1 MTDPKSSPA
10 VPATDDTAPVPTLYS
25 RLPDASE
32 TDNERT
38 VSAALYQVGG
48 DASSNTLPT
57 GTRVNEFEIL
67 GLIGEGGFGIVY
79 RALDHTLKR
88 TIALKEYMPAAF
100 ASRTGLRVSVKSNQH
115 IQVFLLGLR
124 SFVNE
129 AQILAQFDHPAL
141 IKVHRFCE
149 ANGTAYM
156 AMPLIEGGTLK
167 QAARA
172 RLDRGAPPDEAWLR
186 KLLAPLLQALEVLH
200 DADCVHRD
208 ISPDNILLIGGDARE
223 PRPLLLDFG
232 AARRVIGEQ
241 TQALT
246 VILKPGFAPI
256 EQYDEIP
263 GMKQGP
269 WTDLYALG
277 AAVHFALTG
286 RAPPPAVGRM
296 VRDSYAPLADTMR
309 GRCGAA
315 FLSAVDRALAPHP
328 ELRPQSVA
336 EFRTLLG
343 ALEPV
348 RDPVTV
354 APETQPV
361 TTPAWIAPARDNAS
375 SRLKWSVGAAVA
387 VAVVFLTVIALWP
400 DPPSPA
406 PPQPLAVSKVDT
418 PDPVATDAAPPLPA
432 PVATDASEPVFA
444 GAPVVETP
452 PKKAQVRPRPRPLN
466 PPAPAVAQPQ
476 KQGAIDSAATTSG
489 VTPDG
494 SSSPPATEAISADAL
509 RDGVASTPLW
519 VRSALREGQQCLVAR
534 RFACTIE
541 QAQAVLRA
549 DPQHPIALRML
560 RLARNGQEAALRG
573 DWKDAPKMKER

>member
-1 MTDPKSSPA
+1 MTDPKSSPV

-25 RLPDASE
+25 RLPEASE

-67 GLIGEGGFGIVY
+67 GLIGEGGFGVVY

-100 ASRTGLRVSVKSNQH
+100 ASRTGSRVSVKSNQH

-167 QAARA
+167 QALRA

-186 KLLAPLLQALEVLH
+186 KLLAPLLQVLEVLH

-309 GRCGAA
+309 GRCSPA

-336 EFRTLLG
+336 EFRSLLG
-343 ALEPV
+343 EFEPV
-348 RDPVTV
+348 REPVTV
-354 APETQPV
+354 EPETPA
-361 TTPAWIAPARDNAS
+361 TAPAWIAPAPDDAS
-375 SRLKWSVGAAVA
+375 SRLKWSIGAAVA
-387 VAVVFLTVIALWP
+387 VAAVFLTVIVLWP

-406 PPQPLAVSKVDT
+406 PPQPLAVS
-418 PDPVATDAAPPLPA
+418 DPVATDAAQPLPA
-432 PVATDASEPVFA
+432 PVATDPSEPAVA
-444 GAPVVETP
+444 AAPVVEMP

-476 KQGAIDSAATTSG
+476 TQG

-494 SSSPPATEAISADAL
+494 SSSPPATEAISAEAL

-541 QAQAVLRA
+541 QAQAVLRS